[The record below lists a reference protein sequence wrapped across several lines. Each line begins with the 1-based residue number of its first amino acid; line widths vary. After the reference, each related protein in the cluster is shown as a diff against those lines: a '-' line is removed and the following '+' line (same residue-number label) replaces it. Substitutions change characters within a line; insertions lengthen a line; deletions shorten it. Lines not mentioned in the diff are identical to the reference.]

1 MNVDSLID
9 ELSFTTSRS
18 GGSGGQHVNKVETK
32 VTLFFDLV
40 NSKALSEKERQL
52 LLNNLA
58 NKINKQGV
66 LILSS
71 EKSRSQLANKEKV
84 ITKFKLLLKK
94 ATQKKKKRIPTKP
107 SKAAVE
113 SKRKKKKIRAEI
125 KRMRKSPREE
135 Y

>member
-1 MNVDSLID
+1 MNVDSLIN

-32 VTLFFDLV
+32 VTLYFDLV

-52 LLNNLA
+52 LLKNLA

-71 EKSRSQLANKEKV
+71 DKSRSQLANKEKV

-113 SKRKKKKIRAEI
+113 SIRKKKKIRAEI

-135 Y
+135 F